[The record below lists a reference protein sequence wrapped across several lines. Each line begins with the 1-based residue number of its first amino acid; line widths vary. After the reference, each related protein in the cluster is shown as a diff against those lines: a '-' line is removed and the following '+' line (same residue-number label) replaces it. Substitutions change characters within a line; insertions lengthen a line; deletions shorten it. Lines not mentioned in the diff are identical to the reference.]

1 MTVGERLKAGRRSVG
16 LTALAVLIGGCHA
29 QQVTEQFSVGFDQ
42 AIGRLYETHV
52 LNNLA
57 RCDNNEFFVQMTFGN
72 FGSDITRT
80 GSLSAQVTL
89 WGNRANTAE
98 DNQDL
103 VIGLFEQSYS
113 PTISHSQSARLG
125 FTASPASAQSA
136 ILALYQAEVRR
147 PPEERFFRVTRSFTE
162 RMGAYCS
169 TRRGVDTWYIV
180 PRDRQREFCAFVH
193 RVSFYEPP
201 PAAETP

>member
-1 MTVGERLKAGRRSVG
+1 MTVGERLKAGRRGVG
-16 LTALAVLIGGCHA
+16 LAAAVVLIGGCHA

-57 RCDNNEFFVQMTFGN
+57 RCDNDEFFVQMTFGN

-125 FTASPASAQSA
+125 FTASPAPAQSA
-136 ILALYQAEVRR
+136 ILALYQAEVER
-147 PPEERFFRVTRSFTE
+147 PPEERFFCVTRSFTE
-162 RMGAYCS
+162 RMGAYCA

-201 PAAETP
+201 PAADTP